1 MQNRLITINIRR
13 YLSTQ
18 PRTKRINKNVKF
30 LIERVAHLTKVDP
43 DNVKI
48 DQGLNTL
55 IFKKY
60 SKSMVPMTVNV
71 SIDNGRATVTQF
83 VEKAAKK
90 EAPKAAAVKEP
101 AKKAAEAKK

>member
-1 MQNRLITINIRR
+1 MQNKLITINIRR

-43 DNVKI
+43 DNVRI

-55 IFKKY
+55 IFKRY
-60 SKSMVPMTVNV
+60 SKTMAPMKVNV

-83 VEKAAKK
+83 AEKAARK
-90 EAPKAAAVKEP
+90 EVPKAAAAKEP
-101 AKKAAEAKK
+101 AKKAVEAKK